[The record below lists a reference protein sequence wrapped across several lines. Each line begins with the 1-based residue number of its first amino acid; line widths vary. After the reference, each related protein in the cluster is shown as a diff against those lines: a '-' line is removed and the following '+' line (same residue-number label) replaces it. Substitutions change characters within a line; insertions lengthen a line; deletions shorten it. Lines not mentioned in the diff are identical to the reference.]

1 MAVKRYLAK
10 HQKKKEDDMDMKI
23 IAHRGFSD
31 GYPENTL
38 LAFKKAIEAD
48 ADGIETDLRLSK
60 DGEIVLFHDIDLYRM
75 GNSKVSVESSFL
87 QALKQYV
94 IGESESIAT
103 LDELIALAEGRLTLI
118 LEIKYNSKTC
128 KQLCDILVK
137 KIADKYD
144 WIEVSCFD
152 NRVLRY
158 LHRLDTD
165 IRLHKLIEEESVLR
179 ECDFE
184 EKYAYVSYFDIHIS
198 LSKMALE
205 LGLIEKYKVI
215 LWTVDKEDISEEKN
229 AGLYGI
235 MVNDISQHIKE
246 TKAMNE

>member
-1 MAVKRYLAK
+1 MFVK
-10 HQKKKEDDMDMKI
+10 HQKKKEDDMDLKI

-60 DGEIVLFHDIDLYRM
+60 DGEIVLSHDIDLHRM

-94 IGESESIAT
+94 IGENESIAT

-118 LEIKYNSKTC
+118 LEVKYNPETY

-137 KIADKYD
+137 KIADKHD

-152 NRVLRY
+152 DRVLLY
-158 LHRLDTD
+158 LHRLDPD
-165 IRLHKLIEEESVLR
+165 IRLHKVIEDASVLQ
-179 ECDFE
+179 ENNFE
-184 EKYAYVSYFDIHIS
+184 EKYTYISYFDIAVS
-198 LSKMALE
+198 LSKMAVKQ
-205 LGLIEKYKVI
+205 GLMKKYKVI
-215 LWTVDKEDISEEKN
+215 LWTVDDEYISEEKN

-235 MVNDISQHIKE
+235 MVNNISRHIQEK
-246 TKAMNE
+246 KAMNE